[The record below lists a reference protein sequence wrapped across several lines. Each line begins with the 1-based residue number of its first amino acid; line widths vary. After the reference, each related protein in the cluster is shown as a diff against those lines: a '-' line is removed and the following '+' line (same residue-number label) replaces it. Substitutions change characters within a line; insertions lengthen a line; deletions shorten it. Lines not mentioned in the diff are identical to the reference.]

1 MGPPL
6 EVFPT
11 WEVYEFFPYGH
22 KPLVESEQG
31 RIQSPGMGEDRLLTL
46 AEASEVTGYT
56 QRQLRRLAH
65 DKVLP
70 AELYGKTYL
79 VWESALDRF
88 RETYQPDRGRP
99 RGSKNKRPPTP
110 T

>member
-1 MGPPL
+1 MRVQL
-6 EVFPT
+6 
-11 WEVYEFFPYGH
+11 
-22 KPLVESEQG
+22 LVEFKRG

-46 AEASEVTGYT
+46 AEVSEVTGYT
-56 QRQLRRLAH
+56 QRRLRQLAA
-65 DKVLP
+65 KKTLP

-79 VWESALDRF
+79 VRESVLDRF

-99 RGSKNKRPPTP
+99 RGSKNRLPPPTS